1 MTKTIGMIAA
11 PAVAMTLADAA
22 LLAGVL
28 LSLAASPAFATDLPN
43 KGTTPYVTPISCFG
57 R

>member
-11 PAVAMTLADAA
+11 RAMTLADGA
-22 LLAGVL
+22 LLAGVF
-28 LSLAASPAFATDLPN
+28 LSLVASPAFATDLLN
-43 KGTTPYVTPISCFG
+43 KGTTPYITHFVFG